1 MNSAT
6 RRKIHFIHLTSA
18 PGGLEV
24 LLPQIIKAL
33 PACDFR
39 AFIIR
44 PPSVNTPDVYEGA
57 DIDREYGSLNNVP
70 AAARLFRY
78 VRKNRKDIFH
88 LYNTGPLF
96 LLVLRIAGARRVVYS
111 IHGTLYW
118 KSTAQRLIMRAA
130 WRLALS
136 ERFVVTSNSDYSRT
150 VFLTTVLRAQK
161 EVEIIYNP
169 VYIEA
174 GASAAAK
181 KDDGFLT
188 IGYAGRLVPGKNLIG
203 WLNVAQRL
211 SRDFSNVRFIM
222 YGEGVLREELMK
234 HAGVLGISDRVSF
247 RGFVRDIASA
257 YPECDVMLFL
267 SGRESFGNAVVESVL
282 CGTPVIASD
291 IPAFRELLANW
302 EYCIVPADGSAAGQI
317 ATRLNN
323 LEILR
328 GYLPG
333 MITEFRARFSR
344 DQHISK
350 ISRIYDTIS
359 S

>member
-1 MNSAT
+1 MNPAA
-6 RRKIHFIHLTSA
+6 RGKIHFVHLTSA

-24 LLPQIIKAL
+24 LLPQIIRAL
-33 PACDFR
+33 PVCDFR

-57 DIDREYGSLNNVP
+57 DIDREYGSLNNAL

-96 LLVLRIAGARRVVYS
+96 LLVLKIAGARRVVYS

-118 KSTAQRLIMRAA
+118 NSAAQRLVMRAA

-136 ERFVVTSNSDYSRT
+136 ERFVVTSNSGHSRT
-150 VFLTTVLRAQK
+150 VFLTTVMRPGR
-161 EVEIIYNP
+161 EIEIIYNP
-169 VYIEA
+169 VDIEA
-174 GASAAAK
+174 GDSGAAK
-181 KDDGFLT
+181 KEEGFIT

-211 SRDFSNVRFIM
+211 SRDFGNARFVI

-247 RGFVRDIASA
+247 RGFVRDVASA
-257 YPECDVMLFL
+257 YHECDVMLFL

-291 IPAFRELLANW
+291 IPAFREILANW
-302 EYCIVPADGSAAGQI
+302 EYCIVPADDSAAGQI
-317 ATRLNN
+317 ADRINN
-323 LEILR
+323 LHILR

-333 MITEFRARFSR
+333 MITDFRARFSR
-344 DQHISK
+344 VQHISK
-350 ISRIYDTIS
+350 ISSIYETIS